1 MKNPDQCYKDE
12 KSLWQ
17 AFQGG
22 DEQAYELLYR
32 NYFSLLYRYGRKFTP
47 NTTLV
52 EDCIQDLFIGL
63 WRGRQELQ
71 QPASVKNYLLKSLRL
86 RIFKQTAALTKS
98 LHPQDIPEE
107 YDAET
112 IASCEFELI
121 SRQAENEQHEKVNR
135 ALSQLSKRQK
145 EAVFLKFYNNLSYQ
159 EVAAIMNISVAAV
172 YNLISKSVA
181 LLQKTINKIYLLLL
195 VLIMG

>member
-1 MKNPDQCYKDE
+1 MKNPDQSHKDE

-17 AFQGG
+17 AFQDG

-47 NTTLV
+47 NINLI

-63 WRGRQELQ
+63 WKGRQQLQ

-86 RIFKQTAALTKS
+86 RIFKQTSALTKS
-98 LHPQDIPEE
+98 LYQQEIPEE
-107 YDAET
+107 YDTET
-112 IASCEFELI
+112 MVSYEFELI
-121 SRQAENEQHEKVNR
+121 SRQTESEQHEKVNR
-135 ALSQLSKRQK
+135 ALSHLSKRQK
-145 EAVFLKFYNNLSYQ
+145 EAVYLKFYNNLSYQ
-159 EVAAIMNISVAAV
+159 EVAAVMNISVEAV

-181 LLQKTINKIYLLLL
+181 LLQKSIHKIYFLLL
-195 VLIMG
+195 VLIMS